1 MADAGQ
7 RFAVAARRRELAED
21 DASPNLRDFGVGQL
35 QANHAMEYFLLEFEE
50 FFEDEVGMRLS
61 LHFLAENCLV
71 GERPGLREQILIRA

>member
-35 QANHAMEYFLLEFEE
+35 QANHAMEYFLLEFE
-50 FFEDEVGMRLS
+50 VGMGLS